1 MRSGWAAIRTLFCSL
16 RSFLGPN
23 QDRFFRRSEVEFDA
37 GVAIV
42 VSDHRRRSRQGAH
55 GRDAMDGQVG
65 TGLGMTGKAAVDRET
80 ESEKKATWEI
90 MGWDSAQQ
98 ALLRF

>member
-1 MRSGWAAIRTLFCSL
+1 
-16 RSFLGPN
+16 
-23 QDRFFRRSEVEFDA
+23 
-37 GVAIV
+37 
-42 VSDHRRRSRQGAH
+42 
-55 GRDAMDGQVG
+55 MDGQVG